1 MFLLSGLW
9 HGAGYHFIVLGCIH
23 GLFRVV
29 GELTEKIRY
38 KLYEKAKIKTD
49 VTSFRIGRRLITFL
63 LVTIAW
69 VFFRANSVNQ
79 AGLMIKNAF
88 SVWNPW
94 VLTDGSLME
103 MGVDALDWN
112 VLIVFLAGL
121 LVVDI
126 LREKRIDIK
135 KWIMTQNVL
144 FRWIV
149 YYIIVIAIIIWGVY
163 GQGYNANA
171 FIYFQF

>member
-1 MFLLSGLW
+1 
-9 HGAGYHFIVLGCIH
+9 
-23 GLFRVV
+23 
-29 GELTEKIRY
+29 
-38 KLYEKAKIKTD
+38 
-49 VTSFRIGRRLITFL
+49 
-63 LVTIAW
+63 
-69 VFFRANSVNQ
+69 
-79 AGLMIKNAF
+79 
-88 SVWNPW
+88 
-94 VLTDGSLME
+94 ME

-126 LREKRIDIK
+126 LREKSIDIK